1 MDIFEFAI
9 QMERD
14 GEQYYR
20 EMAAKTSHPGLQ
32 SIVLML
38 ADDEKKHARIV
49 SELQSA
55 IPDMPSTTVLD
66 SAKNIFQ
73 QMKQFGGEIDLSGD
87 QEQLYRDAMVLEE
100 RSISFYLDRADQ
112 VRQPEQKTLF
122 KRLAEEER
130 KHYRLLQDLADFV
143 RRPKTWL
150 ENAEFFHLDDY

>member
-1 MDIFEFAI
+1 MDIFAFAI

-20 EMAAKTSHPGLQ
+20 DMASKAKHPGLK
-32 SIVLML
+32 SILSVL
-38 ADDEKKHARIV
+38 ADDEHKHAHIV

-55 IPDMPSTTVLD
+55 IPDMPATNVLD
-66 SAKNIFQ
+66 SAKNVFQ
-73 QMKQFGGEIDLSGD
+73 QMKDFGGEIDLSGD

-100 RSISFYLDRADQ
+100 RSISFYQDRADQ
-112 VRQPEQKTLF
+112 VKQPEQKALF

-143 RRPKTWL
+143 RRPKNWL